1 MISTTKN
8 SSKSIS
14 KNKKTSSS
22 LIENASEL
30 NTRRKSKKDDE
41 KREGRKDGYKEVRV
55 QEIEDNLANLV
66 KNNDKNEFEELRF
79 TNKSGGNYDVIDN

>member
-1 MISTTKN
+1 M
-8 SSKSIS
+8 
-14 KNKKTSSS
+14 
-22 LIENASEL
+22 IENASEM
-30 NTRRKSKKDDE
+30 NTRRKSKKDE
-41 KREGRKDGYKEVRV
+41 KMREGRKDGYKEVRV